1 MHVKR
6 WAPVALTFLA
16 LSGTSA
22 APAIADERP
31 ELPRLDRYFLRAAH
45 QGNLAEIAAGWDARR
60 HAATDCVKQAGA
72 ALATD
77 HTQLDERGRALAD
90 KLGVPLSGM
99 LTATQRQE
107 LAAVKAR
114 AGTTEYDEAW
124 LDSRRAAQKTALA
137 LIDRQLDSGSN
148 PEVRAAA
155 RAARPVVA
163 RHLRMMRADTCRTEP
178 EPESASASA
187 PAAMH
192 ANSGTHSAADANASG
207 QSAADNREAILG
219 AAALGSGGVLMVIG
233 WRMAVAQ
240 RRSTDEH

>member
-6 WAPVALTFLA
+6 WAPMALTFLA

-22 APAIADERP
+22 ASATADERP
-31 ELPRLDRYFLRAAH
+31 ELPRPDRYFLRAAH

-72 ALATD
+72 ILATD
-77 HTQLDERGRALAD
+77 HTQLDEHGRALAD

-124 LDSRRAAQKTALA
+124 LDSRRAAHKTALA
-137 LIDRQLDSGSN
+137 LIDQQLDSGSN

-155 RAARPVVA
+155 RDARPVVA
-163 RHLRMMRADTCRTEP
+163 RHLRMMRADTCRTE
-178 EPESASASA
+178 SASASA

-192 ANSGTHSAADANASG
+192 ANSGAHSAADADTSG

-240 RRSTDEH
+240 RRSM

>member
-31 ELPRLDRYFLRAAH
+31 ELPRPDRYFLRAAH

-60 HAATDCVKQAGA
+60 HATTDCVKKAGA
-72 ALATD
+72 TLTTD
-77 HTQLDERGRALAD
+77 HARLDEHGRALAD
-90 KLGVPLSGM
+90 KLGVPLPGM
-99 LTATQRQE
+99 LTAAQLQE
-107 LAAVKAR
+107 LATVKAR
-114 AGTTEYDEAW
+114 AGTAEYDEAW
-124 LDSRRAAQKTALA
+124 LNSRRAAHKTTLA

-163 RHLRMMRADTCRTEP
+163 RHLRMMRADTCRTES
-178 EPESASASA
+178 ESA

-192 ANSGTHSAADANASG
+192 ADSGAHSAADADTSS
-207 QSAADNREAILG
+207 QSAAADNREAILG
-219 AAALGSGGVLMVIG
+219 AAALGSGGVLMIIG